1 MARSIEIEIRDELI
15 RRLKA
20 DPDIQ
25 AKIKRRDEITKEEYY
40 HISTLPLNIKLVSGS
55 YNISVVYLGEL
66 ETIPKYQNIYLK
78 RGTHYIFILYQ
89 DDNLELAIDNCI
101 KLSDLI
107 AEKVETYKDL
117 YNIRC
122 DSRFVLENEIDKSK
136 FTHMVFWKLTNTGH
150 T

>member
-25 AKIKRRDEITKEEYY
+25 AKIKRRDEVTKEEYY
-40 HISTLPLNIKLVSGS
+40 HISTLPLNQKLISGS